1 MFIYPGIFAGRRYA
15 NAVYAV
21 VVCPSISSTV
31 FTRCNRRN
39 DGRRSRWCDRSHVC
53 LDEATVGVIIG
64 AIRHK
69 SQPDILS
76 KRPDELSW
84 VLARRLPSIYPTL
97 FLKEIWVPLKI
108 RVLLSV
114 TLSQTVDLENFATA
128 SRSRCQQN
136 SSTVELA
143 DDTYSGRC
151 FVTVYYTWSTV
162 TLCDSITF
170 RFVEQL
176 APTVV
181 QQLTV
186 DRIST
191 DITRHAVGRLR

>member
-39 DGRRSRWCDRSHVC
+39 DGRRNRWCDRSHVC

-84 VLARRLPSIYPTL
+84 FLARRLPSIYPTL
-97 FLKEIWVPLKI
+97 FFKGNLGTSKNKSTSLCNFVPNCGLRK
-108 RVLLSV
+108 
-114 TLSQTVDLENFATA
+114 
-128 SRSRCQQN
+128 
-136 SSTVELA
+136 
-143 DDTYSGRC
+143 
-151 FVTVYYTWSTV
+151 
-162 TLCDSITF
+162 F
-170 RFVEQL
+170 R
-176 APTVV
+176 
-181 QQLTV
+181 
-186 DRIST
+186 
-191 DITRHAVGRLR
+191 HG